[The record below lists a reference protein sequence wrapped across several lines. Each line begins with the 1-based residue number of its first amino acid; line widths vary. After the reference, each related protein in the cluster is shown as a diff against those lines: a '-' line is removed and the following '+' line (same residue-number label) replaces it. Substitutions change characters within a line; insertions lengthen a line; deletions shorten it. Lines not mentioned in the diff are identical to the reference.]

1 MTKVLTKSGKVIK
14 VVSHEEEKESM
25 RIQISLSVCPGWK
38 ELQAYG
44 SCTIPI

>member
-25 RIQISLSVCPGWK
+25 QNKSYAR
-38 ELQAYG
+38 YG
-44 SCTIPI
+44 ENNFG